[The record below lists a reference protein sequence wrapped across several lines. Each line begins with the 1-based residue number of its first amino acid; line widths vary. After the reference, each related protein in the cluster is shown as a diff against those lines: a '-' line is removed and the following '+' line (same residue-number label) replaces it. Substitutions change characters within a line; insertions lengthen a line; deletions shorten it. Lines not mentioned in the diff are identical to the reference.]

1 MPATAVLAGI
11 LLVVSFAMS
20 HSVVEVENTDWVEP
34 ILLWISVCMPTGS
47 GKSSL
52 CKWLRQIV
60 EDAHAMST
68 NDESPSWFLD
78 DQSFEKMGALMHA
91 NHSKLLGL
99 HDELPMFL
107 TQINVFRGKG
117 LSDSHELT
125 VFLQLYGANPWVRK
139 TGKQKAFLSYIYI
152 ITVMIYMYDKHI
164 LL

>member
-11 LLVVSFAMS
+11 LLIVSFAMS
-20 HSVVEVENTDWVEP
+20 HAVVEVENADWLEP

-52 CKWLRQIV
+52 CIWLRQIV

-91 NHSKLLGL
+91 NHSAY
-99 HDELPMFL
+99 MM
-107 TQINVFRGKG
+107 
-117 LSDSHELT
+117 
-125 VFLQLYGANPWVRK
+125 
-139 TGKQKAFLSYIYI
+139 SYQCF
-152 ITVMIYMYDKHI
+152 
-164 LL
+164 